1 MTGGGERES
10 TKKPFYERGSFKAVV
25 AVVGLAGGVWAFLG
39 APTPW
44 KAVGDLTDNP
54 LPLRNTEIILDASS
68 RMGEP
73 FGQGTKLEVAVAAV
87 AQYAAAGEHV
97 GLALRRAGGG
107 CEEAGDPIVGFD
119 DDQSEAIRSAARA
132 QEPGGESNVTEQVR
146 AAIGDFSGSDFHRA
160 GSENQ
165 IVVFV
170 GGEDTCPFEGTQ
182 AIRNELTHAKI
193 DASFQLFALD
203 VSEQTLAGLEA
214 MARELKAVGTAELH
228 AADNVEELYEAV
240 QEEVP
245 GLQAADFESFAG
257 PDETIPGTEEP
268 ETGVTE
274 EEQAEEE
281 QTEEGLEE
289 EIEPEAGEVAPVEE
303 GGGEAEGAA
312 P

>member
-1 MTGGGERES
+1 MTDGGERES
-10 TKKPFYERGSFKAVV
+10 AKKPFYERGSFKAAV
-25 AVVGLAGGVWAFLG
+25 AVVGLVGGLWAFLG
-39 APTPW
+39 PPTPW
-44 KAVGDLTDNP
+44 KAVGDLTANP

-73 FGQGTKLEVAVAAV
+73 FGEGTKLEVAVAAV

-97 GLALRRAGGG
+97 GLALRRAGGD

-119 DDQSEAIRSAARA
+119 DGQSEAIRSAARA
-132 QEPGGESNVTEQVR
+132 QEPGGESNVTQQVR
-146 AAIGDFSGSDFHRA
+146 AAIGDFSGSDFHRS

-170 GGEDTCPFEGTQ
+170 GGEDTCPFEGTR
-182 AIRNELTHAKI
+182 AIRNELAHAHI
-193 DASFQLFALD
+193 DASFQVFALD
-203 VSEQTLAGLEA
+203 VSGQTLASLEA

-245 GLQAADFESFAG
+245 GLEAADFEEFAA
-257 PDETIPGTEEP
+257 PEETIPGSEEP
-268 ETGVTE
+268 EGE
-274 EEQAEEE
+274 SAEEE

-289 EIEPEAGEVAPVEE
+289 ETEPEATEEAPVEE
-303 GGGEAEGAA
+303 GGGEAEGEV